1 MRRVVPLVIGI
12 AVTGLVLSPLAMA
25 KVSKENV
32 RAVNAA
38 RMRAEAVNGGLSNY
52 RAAKCMYATGQGGGD
67 CLRSDSD
74 GLVFVFGGSAPGWQE
89 AGESPTVETE
99 IQVSADG
106 ASIVDLTYNGAPR

>member
-1 MRRVVPLVIGI
+1 MRRVVPLVMGM
-12 AVTGLVLSPLAMA
+12 AVTGLVLSPLAIA

-67 CLRSDSD
+67 CLKSDSD
-74 GLVFVFGGSAPGWQE
+74 GFFKGVALPYVVYVCSQDESQE
-89 AGESPTVETE
+89 TNAQSLEGQKS
-99 IQVSADG
+99 
-106 ASIVDLTYNGAPR
+106 NF

>member
-1 MRRVVPLVIGI
+1 MRRVVPLVMGI

-74 GLVFVFGGSAPGWQE
+74 GLVLFLAAVPLVGKK
-89 AGESPTVETE
+89 
-99 IQVSADG
+99 QVNHQRWRPKFKCPLMARPSL
-106 ASIVDLTYNGAPR
+106 I